1 MFRGF
6 LLTIA
11 FLLIAACAVSPT
23 GRQQFL
29 MLSPQE
35 LDTQGSQVFQEMKQQ
50 KPVVR
55 DSRVNAYV
63 GCVAQAIVRQ
73 VPGKWEVAVFRDDDV
88 NAFAVPGGKIGV
100 NTGLFK
106 VARNQD
112 QLAAVIGHEVGHVL
126 ANHVNERMSQEG
138 LVQLGLGLG
147 QSLADPSSSLQ
158 RGFLAALGLGAQV
171 GFLLPYSR
179 LHESEADVIG
189 MDLMARSGFDPRAA
203 LDLWQNMARE
213 GGAEPPEFLST
224 HPSHGTRL
232 QDLQANLGT
241 AMRTY
246 QAALAQGRRPRC
258 SSP

>member
-1 MFRGF
+1 MFRR
-6 LLTIA
+6 LLLAIA
-11 FLLIAACAVSPT
+11 FLLAAACAVSPT

-35 LDTQGSQVFQEMKQQ
+35 LDAQGALVFQEMKRQ
-50 KPVVR
+50 KPLVR
-55 DSRVNAYV
+55 DPQVNGYV
-63 GCVAQAIVRQ
+63 RCVAQAIVRQ
-73 VPGKWEVAVFRDDDV
+73 VPGNWEVAVFRDDDI

-112 QLAAVIGHEVGHVL
+112 QLAAVIGHEVAHVL
-126 ANHVNERMSQEG
+126 ANHANERMSQEG

-147 QSLADPSSSLQ
+147 QSLADPGSSLH

-189 MDLMARSGFDPRAA
+189 MDLMARAGFDPRAA

-213 GGAEPPEFLST
+213 GGAEPPEFIST
-224 HPSHGTRL
+224 HPAHGTRL
-232 QDLQANLGT
+232 QDLQANLGP

-246 QAALAQGRRPRC
+246 QVALNQGRRPQC
-258 SSP
+258 GNP